1 MSARA
6 SMHTCAR
13 DYACARELLYPYVCF
28 VSPHALMQINS
39 TMNVLLVPIGDI
51 VERRKCPAAGVHVT
65 HHTEVVS
72 PTGGAVLD
80 AAVVL

>member
-1 MSARA
+1 
-6 SMHTCAR
+6 
-13 DYACARELLYPYVCF
+13 
-28 VSPHALMQINS
+28 MQINS